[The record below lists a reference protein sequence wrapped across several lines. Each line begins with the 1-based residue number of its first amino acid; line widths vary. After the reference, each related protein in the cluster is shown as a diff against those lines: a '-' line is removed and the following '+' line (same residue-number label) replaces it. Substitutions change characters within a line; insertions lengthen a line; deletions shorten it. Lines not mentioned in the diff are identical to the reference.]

1 MHLTQDSISM
11 LIYDA
16 EDSSDPG
23 PDPDTAMVLH
33 IPIDQVRC
41 LIQASAEKHTL
52 SPLLCTV
59 IFFCLSSCSFG
70 YTCPS
75 PMEMFVHSLLQMPDG
90 AKNELFCEMQFED
103 TLNSGTFPYPLEKAR
118 ALVFPALCKCS
129 LGCMQQL
136 DAA

>member
-1 MHLTQDSISM
+1 M

-41 LIQASAEKHTL
+41 LIQASAEKHTF

-59 IFFCLSSCSFG
+59 ILFNLQSCSIG
-70 YTCPS
+70 CTCQS
-75 PMEMFVHSLLQMPDG
+75 PLEMFVH
-90 AKNELFCEMQFED
+90 EHILFCRCPMAHRTSCF
-103 TLNSGTFPYPLEKAR
+103 A
-118 ALVFPALCKCS
+118 KCTSKIRSKVAPS
-129 LGCMQQL
+129 LTPSKRHVLLSSQHF
-136 DAA
+136 ANAV